1 MRNAKDFYDKYRDL
15 SLLKAD
21 KLSRYALRD
30 IATTD
35 LCLHFL
41 ASHAPNESP
50 QTIPYILQGHLE
62 HFFDESA
69 RKSLFNLRQLAGNFC
84 SRLAWRKALG
94 LFEMAKN
101 SAAYKLTNGQLVAND
116 SAPQAL
122 IQFLHT
128 ALASAAPYALRSITF
143 AKPGPARF
151 EPRTKKGALFFTVP
165 QKKLPLETP
174 ISLGKRAVNPSIKI
188 RLDSLLDIAAQV
200 DAREQQSTFPQ
211 WLPKLNLYDRFKK
224 IEFDSLDSNFYSNG
238 ILTLEGT
245 QHVVGM
251 LSSGKSTFQLT
262 LLFLLLSPGYDK
274 RVVVLTTD
282 TAAASSLVARMQAHG
297 FNKST
302 VVSSFYNRDEHLSM
316 AHWNAQGYPSNQTL
330 AATAAL
336 TQSLGIACPLEG
348 YQSRAATPADDA
360 SPLKMTEKPCH
371 QLLQTNKA
379 NTLSEKTCPLI
390 GGCPSH
396 LQQRLLPRA
405 QLIAMTPQAL
415 VHMTP
420 DKTALQEDMSFPELF
435 QYIADV
441 VLIDEADSVQK
452 ILDSECTQEKDLLST
467 NESAF
472 TLANVRAVTKS
483 ISDNT
488 GFQYSS
494 PVNVRWHRELNRLQD
509 SISAIYHLLLQRRD
523 ELQWLTEKQTFTSAS
538 IMVDLY
544 RSRSTK
550 TIDADDTKQIE
561 AALEQIAIL
570 SGMLYSSLM
579 PEDESEPQE
588 KENSV
593 LNDDFSKAFAFLYS
607 AQRTI
612 IDDITLFEPD
622 IVITRLEEAIDTG
635 DLKLF
640 SATQLVEPNPNVKK
654 RKIGQQV
661 PIHARDRAFAVAL
674 ALLTNVCLSSF
685 AFLVRNHAAV
695 EDDFELV
702 GQDAFR
708 EARRILRH
716 YGTLI
721 PRPLYGTV
729 FGLMFEPASQSRQ
742 GGTLKLINH
751 LGVGRYLLTHFDK
764 LLKHEGQ
771 AGPHTL
777 LLSGTSWAGGVSE
790 NASPT
795 YDVQWPVSAILKQP
809 LKEVIALQ
817 QSRYEFISLGSE
829 PIPVS
834 GQAPDQ
840 RRANLRKIAYQL
852 GQSTPTGNRISA
864 KWHQLEELWQ
874 DDVDRTR
881 QRHRALLVTNN
892 YEDAKLVANEL
903 ARACSPAHPIYCLV
917 SDRLARTGG
926 IERDQ
931 SQSGTGFHPKVI
943 MLPRSRV
950 EDFGSSL
957 TGSILVAPLGP
968 ISRGHN
974 IVTSDGFA
982 AISTIYFLHRPHPRP
997 DDYSSVTGML
1007 NRLSMNVIHGHT
1019 VPQRELESMDSA
1031 SKWFRKQARQ
1041 ALDDGF
1047 ALRSAYRLMSDKA
1060 REQYSWELLTSLWQ
1074 TIGRGIR
1081 GGVPVFVGFVDER
1094 FAPGVYKSPPE
1105 ADTEYSS
1112 CLKQCEKTLGNA
1124 LTESAEKHIAIT
1136 LYQPFFEAIQNLFA
1150 RTRTQTS

>member
-1 MRNAKDFYDKYRDL
+1 MRNGKDFYDQYRDL
-15 SLLKAD
+15 SLLRTD
-21 KLSRYALRD
+21 NISRYALRD
-30 IATTD
+30 IAITD

-41 ASHAPNESP
+41 AQYVPTESP
-50 QTIPYILQGHLE
+50 QTIPFMLQGHLE
-62 HFFDESA
+62 HFIGSSA
-69 RKSLFNLRQLAGNFC
+69 RAPLFNLRQLAGNFC

-94 LFEMAKN
+94 LFESAKN
-101 SAAYKLTNGQLVAND
+101 SAAYKLANGQVIANE

-122 IQFLHT
+122 VQLLQMT
-128 ALASAAPYALRSITF
+128 LTSAAAYRLRNVAF
-143 AKPGPARF
+143 AKPGPAKF
-151 EPRTKKGALFFTVP
+151 EPRTRKNALFLTVP
-165 QKKLPLETP
+165 QKSLPSESP
-174 ISLGKRAVNPSIKI
+174 ITLQKRAINPPIKI
-188 RLDSLLDIAAQV
+188 HLDSLREIAGQV
-200 DAREQQSTFPQ
+200 DARERQSSFPQ
-211 WLPKLNLYDRFKK
+211 WLPKLNLRDRFER
-224 IEFDSLDSNFYSNG
+224 IDFEGLDDNFYSNNS
-238 ILTLEGT
+238 ITLDGT

-251 LSSGKSTFQLT
+251 LSSGKSTFLQA

-274 RVVVLTTD
+274 RVVVLTAD
-282 TAAASSLVARMQAHG
+282 TAAASNLVARMQAHG
-297 FNKST
+297 FTKST

-316 AHWNAQGYPSNQTL
+316 AHWNAQGYPSNQAL
-330 AATAAL
+330 SATAAL

-348 YQSRAATPADDA
+348 FQSIVGA
-360 SPLKMTEKPCH
+360 SDEETLPLKMTDKPCH
-371 QLLQTNKA
+371 QLLQSSSST
-379 NTLSEKTCPLI
+379 EKTCPLI

-396 LQQRLLPRA
+396 IQQRQLSRA
-405 QLIAMTPQAL
+405 EVIAMTPQAL

-420 DKTALQEDMSFPELF
+420 DKTSLQEDMSFPELF

-452 ILDSECTQEKDLLST
+452 IFDSECTQEKDLLST

-509 SISAIYHLLLQRRD
+509 SISAIYHLLLQRRE

-538 IMVDLY
+538 ILVDLF
-544 RSRSTK
+544 RSRSSN
-550 TIDADDTKQIE
+550 ADDPKQTE
-561 AALEQIAIL
+561 VALEQIAIL

-579 PEDESEPQE
+579 PEDDNESQTEGS
-588 KENSV
+588 SV
-593 LNDDFSKAFAFLYS
+593 LASEFSKAFEFLHS

-612 IDDITLFEPD
+612 IDDITLFEPE
-622 IVITRLEEAIDTG
+622 IVIRRLENAIATG
-635 DLKLF
+635 DLSLF
-640 SATQLVEPNPNVKK
+640 SVPPSLDSEPNHKK
-654 RKIGQQV
+654 LRFELLAPV
-661 PIHARDRAFAVAL
+661 HSRDRAFAVAL

-702 GQDAFR
+702 GHDAFR

-777 LLSGTSWAGGVSE
+777 LLSGTSWAGGISE

-809 LKEVIALQ
+809 HTEVIALQ
-817 QSRYEFISLGSE
+817 HSRYEFISLGSE

-834 GQAPDQ
+834 GQRPDQ
-840 RRANLRKIAYQL
+840 RRANLRKIAQLL
-852 GQSTPTGNRISA
+852 GQSTHTGNRISH

-874 DDVDRTR
+874 DEADRTP

-903 ARACSPAHPIYCLV
+903 ARVCSPAHPIYCLV
-917 SDRLARTGG
+917 SDRLARMGG
-926 IERDQ
+926 IERDA
-931 SQSGTGFHPKVI
+931 SYSGNGFHPKVI
-943 MLPRSRV
+943 LLPRSRV

-957 TGSILVAPLGP
+957 AGSVLVAPLGP

-974 IVTSDGFA
+974 IVTPDGFA

-1007 NRLSMNVIHGHT
+1007 NRLSMNVIHGDT
-1019 VPQRELESMDSA
+1019 APQKEFESLESA
-1031 SKWFRKQARQ
+1031 SKWFRRQARQ
-1041 ALDDGF
+1041 SLDDGF
-1047 ALRSAYRLMSDKA
+1047 ALRSAYRLMSNKA

-1081 GGVPVFVGFVDER
+1081 GGVPVYVGFVDER
-1094 FAPGVYKSPPE
+1094 FAPGVYKSPSE
-1105 ADTEYSS
+1105 VDTEYSS
-1112 CLKQCEKTLGNA
+1112 CLKQCETTLMKA
-1124 LTESAEKHIAIT
+1124 LTEGTEQGIADT
-1136 LYQPFFEAIQNLFA
+1136 LYRPFFDALQGLFSRVRTQNL
-1150 RTRTQTS
+1150 